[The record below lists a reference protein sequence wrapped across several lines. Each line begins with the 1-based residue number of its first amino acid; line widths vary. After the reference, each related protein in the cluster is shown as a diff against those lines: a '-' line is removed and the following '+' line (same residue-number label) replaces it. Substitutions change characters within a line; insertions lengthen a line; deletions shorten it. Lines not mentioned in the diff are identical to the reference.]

1 MIPWLVSAAMAGNLY
16 INGTFVDP
24 KSVSGVNLDK
34 VNVRFDES
42 GNIWVDA
49 PGYKIEVV
57 QPAGPAPLPPG
68 PNAATLPRPGTPP
81 VSGVPGA
88 VAPARWWLVTEDN
101 GSSGHTIEVWVN
113 GQLAQTV
120 RSGEPQKIVDIG
132 RWLRI
137 GPNQVTVKSS
147 SVSPTGGSFYVY
159 LGTGSDQSGTV
170 VMDNP
175 SVQFGAGASRSGPF
189 QREYTLNV
197 DR

>member
-1 MIPWLVSAAMAGNLY
+1 MWFWLMSAALAGNLY
-16 INGTFVDP
+16 INGTYVDP

-57 QPAGPAPLPPG
+57 QPAGPPPG
-68 PNAATLPRPGTPP
+68 VTGPTTATLPRPGVAPP
-81 VSGVPGA
+81 SAPGA
-88 VAPARWWLVTEDN
+88 VAAARWWLVTEDN

-120 RSGEPQKIVDIG
+120 RSGEPQKIADIG
-132 RWLRI
+132 RWLRV
-137 GPNQVTVKSS
+137 GPNQVIVKSN
-147 SVSPTGGSFYVY
+147 SVNPAGGSFYVY

-175 SVQFGAGASRSGPF
+175 SVQFGAGASRTGPF
-189 QREYTLNV
+189 QREYALNV